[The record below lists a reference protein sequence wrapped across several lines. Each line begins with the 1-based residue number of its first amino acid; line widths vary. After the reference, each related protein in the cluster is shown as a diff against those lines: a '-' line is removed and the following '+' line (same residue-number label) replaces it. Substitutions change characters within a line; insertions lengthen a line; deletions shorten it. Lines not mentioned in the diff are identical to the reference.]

1 MTRAL
6 PLPENQVRALIRAA
20 KKEGARI
27 EVKIGDAVV
36 TVFPEPNPQPDGSIA
51 DDVDPSTF
59 KTLDD
64 YRAWRERKRA
74 RED

>member
-36 TVFPEPNPQPDGSIA
+36 TVFPDSQPQPPQPI
-51 DDVDPSTF
+51 DDD
-59 KTLDD
+59 
-64 YRAWRERKRA
+64 
-74 RED
+74 EDFRL

>member
-6 PLPENQVRALIRAA
+6 ALPENQVRAIMRAA
-20 KKEGARI
+20 RKEGVRV
-27 EVKIGDAVV
+27 EVKIGGATV
-36 TVFPEPNPQPDGSIA
+36 TVIPDGLQQAESSIA
-51 DDVDPSTF
+51 DDVDPTTF
-59 KTLDD
+59 KTLDE